1 MKAKAMEMMDIISV
15 LFACIVVM
23 MYDLAEIS
31 YMCGKH
37 MAVVTRKHII
47 PALKSAWEFRSEI
60 IAEGRC

>member
-1 MKAKAMEMMDIISV
+1 MKAKFMELMDVIEI
-15 LFACIVVM
+15 LLTCIMVM

-37 MAVVTRKHII
+37 MAVVTRKHVI